1 MRFVDTNIAI
11 YAVTTDP
18 EDERKQRISEALLN
32 REAGNLAL
40 SIQVLGEF
48 YAQVTR
54 PSRPYSMGHGEAVT
68 VMQTLQ
74 HNHVQ
79 PLTQETLDEALQYR
93 GEVWPQLLG
102 LPDYGSRQV
111 ERMRRRVLRGH
122 EYQPRLRWRS
132 GHQPIQDGLLTS
144 VGIRAAVPV
153 KVQRKSEIR

>member
-54 PSRPYSMGHGEAVT
+54 PSRPYSMGHVEAVT
-68 VMQTLQ
+68 VMHTLQ
-74 HNHVQ
+74 RNHVR

-93 GEVWPQLLG
+93 ERVG
-102 LPDYGSRQV
+102 LSYWDCPILAAAKQ
-111 ERMRRRVLRGH
+111 
-122 EYQPRLRWRS
+122 S
-132 GHQPIQDGLLTS
+132 GCDAVYSEDMSAAQD
-144 VGIRAAVPV
+144 
-153 KVQRKSEIR
+153 